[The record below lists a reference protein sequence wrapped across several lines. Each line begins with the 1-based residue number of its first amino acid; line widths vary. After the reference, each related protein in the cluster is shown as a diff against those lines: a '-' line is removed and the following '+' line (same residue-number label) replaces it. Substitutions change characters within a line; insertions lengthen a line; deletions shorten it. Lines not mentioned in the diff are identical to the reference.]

1 MKEFEE
7 TYILKGVGIPSY
19 YLGVDIVEVSSV
31 DTWKME
37 PIDWM
42 MSSKTY
48 STNMIKKFE
57 ELMSEGRPQY
67 AFPEY
72 KTPMDVEYHPELDES
87 ALVDAEMHTRYRSMI
102 GSLNWLIAI
111 GRFDIQFSTT
121 LMARYGHA
129 PRAGH
134 IKAIIRIMGYVKK
147 FSKAKLIID
156 PSLPPHEQYPYDD
169 LNNWHDLYPDSVMEI
184 LYDAPKPKGP
194 PVRVTIWVDADHARD
209 KLTCRSVTGILVMIN
224 HTVARTF
231 SKHQTTVE
239 LSTYG
244 SELVAARIATDMA
257 VELTYNL
264 QMIGVPLD
272 GSILMLG
279 DNKSVVI
286 NTTIPSS
293 VLKKKHNAI
302 AYHRVCEA
310 IAARIVRFCHIDTQ
324 VNIADVLTKPLVGPT
339 FHQLVSPL
347 LFRNPGEEK
356 WP

>member
-102 GSLNWLIAI
+102 GSQNRLIAI

-121 LMARYGHA
+121 LMAMILEQDTSRQLLELWVMS
-129 PRAGH
+129 RSL
-134 IKAIIRIMGYVKK
+134 IRRN
-147 FSKAKLIID
+147 S
-156 PSLPPHEQYPYDD
+156 S
-169 LNNWHDLYPDSVMEI
+169 S
-184 LYDAPKPKGP
+184 
-194 PVRVTIWVDADHARD
+194 
-209 KLTCRSVTGILVMIN
+209 ILVYHHMN
-224 HTVARTF
+224 
-231 SKHQTTVE
+231 
-239 LSTYG
+239 
-244 SELVAARIATDMA
+244 
-257 VELTYNL
+257 
-264 QMIGVPLD
+264 
-272 GSILMLG
+272 SIL
-279 DNKSVVI
+279 
-286 NTTIPSS
+286 
-293 VLKKKHNAI
+293 
-302 AYHRVCEA
+302 
-310 IAARIVRFCHIDTQ
+310 
-324 VNIADVLTKPLVGPT
+324 
-339 FHQLVSPL
+339 
-347 LFRNPGEEK
+347 
-356 WP
+356 